1 MKLIF
6 WLLTTA
12 LTCGTPAFAAG
23 SLTPDEQALSRYI
36 TEHKTEQLQL
46 LKTLVNINSGT
57 ASAPGVRRT
66 GELLRPEFERLG
78 FHTRWAELPAAMK
91 HAGSLVATHDGKGT
105 RLLLIG
111 HLDTV
116 FPKDGPFQTFTLST
130 DGKTAT
136 GPGVID
142 DKGGIVTLLYAL
154 KALDHTGE
162 LKDASITVVLT
173 GDEELSA
180 KPTSISRRAL
190 SEAAQASD
198 IALG

>member
-66 GELLRPEFERLG
+66 GRTAATGVWCGLG

-142 DKGGIVTLLYAL
+142 DKGGCHPAVCPEGPGSHGRT
-154 KALDHTGE
+154 E
-162 LKDASITVVLT
+162 RQPASQVVLT
-173 GDEELSA
+173 G
-180 KPTSISRRAL
+180 
-190 SEAAQASD
+190 
-198 IALG
+198 G